1 MTTSHA
7 MRSRRLLIK
16 VPEITIWFWIVK
28 ILCTTVGETAADFL
42 NVSLN
47 LGLTGTSLVTG
58 LLLVVVLVLQFRAD
72 RYIAVRYWLAVTLVS
87 VFGTLVT
94 DNLTDNLGVPLE
106 ASTVIFGVLLAVTFV
121 GWYRTEGTLS
131 VHSID
136 TSRREAFYWL
146 TILFTFALGTATGD
160 LMAEVLGL
168 GYLVTGSIVA
178 GLILLAAIARR
189 AGLHPVLAF
198 WIVYVLTRPLGAS
211 IGDMLSQPTAVGGLG
226 LGATLTSAAFLVAI
240 IAIVTY
246 LAWSKSDVIPA
257 SQPPAD
263 ERDSGGLVQT
273 VAVLAVLLAAGGTGY
288 ILRTSSLQEIS
299 PAPVVVTDP
308 ATAGAPGTAA
318 AAPASPLG
326 DLSVFRAITQDTLD
340 LLNRGDQSGATT
352 RVDALEASW
361 DHGEAQLKP
370 RDTAAWTVI
379 DGKIDTVLRQLRST
393 SPVLETEKTALT
405 DLLRAL
411 K

>member
-1 MTTSHA
+1 

-28 ILCTTVGETAADFL
+28 VLCTTVGETAADFL

-47 LGLTGTSLVTG
+47 LGLTGTSFVTG
-58 LLLVVVLVLQFRAD
+58 LLLVVVLFLQFRAD
-72 RYIAVRYWLAVTLVS
+72 RYVAVRYWLAVTLVS
-87 VFGTLVT
+87 IFGTLLT

-106 ASTVIFGVLLAVTFV
+106 ASTVIFGALLAVTFV

-131 VHSID
+131 VHSIN
-136 TSRREAFYWL
+136 TTRREAFYWL
-146 TILFTFALGTATGD
+146 TVLFTFALGTATGD

-178 GLILLAAIARR
+178 GLILLAAIARK

-211 IGDMLSQPTAVGGLG
+211 IGDMLSQPAADGGLG
-226 LGATLTSAAFLVAI
+226 LGATLTSVAFFVAI
-240 IAIVTY
+240 IAIVVY

-257 SQPPAD
+257 DHPPAD
-263 ERDSGGLVQT
+263 EQASGGLMQT
-273 VAVLAVLLAAGGTGY
+273 TVVLAVLLAAGGTGY
-288 ILRTSSLQEIS
+288 ILRTSSLQDTS
-299 PAPVVVTDP
+299 PVPVMVTGP
-308 ATAGAPGTAA
+308 ATAGTPGTAA
-318 AAPASPLG
+318 AGPLG
-326 DLSVFRAITQDTLD
+326 DLSSFRTITQDTLD
-340 LLNRGDQSGATT
+340 LLNRGDQAGATT

-370 RDTAAWTVI
+370 RDATAWTVT
-379 DGKIDTVLRQLRST
+379 DGKIDTVLRKLRST
-393 SPVLETEKTALT
+393 SPVPATEKAALT
-405 DLLRAL
+405 DLLSAL